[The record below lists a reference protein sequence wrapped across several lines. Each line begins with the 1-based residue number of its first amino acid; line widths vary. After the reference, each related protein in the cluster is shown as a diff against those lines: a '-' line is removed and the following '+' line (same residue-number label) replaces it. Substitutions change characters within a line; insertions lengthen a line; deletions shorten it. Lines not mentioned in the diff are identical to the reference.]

1 MPINNSKLAIRI
13 AIALVLSMIGSLA
26 LFGSRYSA
34 ASISTQPV
42 RQPRALKAVGE
53 ANPYIKLQ
61 ESRDLQPSYAGA
73 GAATISSAMLGTKM
87 RPLALASGD
96 LNDDGYPDL
105 VCGYGSAGGGML
117 TLYRGDPQAYAP
129 TDPEVIEGIARS
141 EFPDPFLE
149 EAAVYELAEA
159 PDFVGTG
166 DFNRDGK
173 IDLVVAARGG
183 RTLYLLEGDGAGRLA
198 NPLSIPLPGAVSA
211 MVAGGINNRD
221 GLVDVML
228 GIDSPSGSSLL
239 VYDGIKSILETT
251 GIEYSLPAKATS
263 LALGT
268 LDDDG
273 YEDLAILAN
282 GQVLIL
288 HGHDNSNDND
298 ARASKKAGKL
308 ETVETPFSVK
318 AFALGEFIWDR
329 DSRVEMAMMADDG
342 SVHIIARG
350 ELDTRPWTQEEM
362 QEKRREMARIR
373 DKAEKRRGKS
383 GPAMVTETVSP
394 VEALDW
400 RMAEDMPAPANGSI
414 SAAAAGS
421 GDSSVPPLLF
431 STRISTLPSDDLL
444 IVNPAN
450 RQLQLRYKE
459 TPKDGDAQLASKSAE
474 RSSFSADLDSDVTA
488 ALPMRVNVDGRPG
501 FVTMSRGRGAPS
513 VFMPLAAMTF
523 NVTKTADTNDGACT
537 VGDCSLREAIVAA
550 NANPGADTITF
561 TAGINPTLTITSG
574 GGHEDAAATGDLD
587 INDSVTITG
596 NNPTVISTSYTNTCG
611 DCKVFGVNQPG
622 TNNGL
627 AVSFTGVTIQNGFND
642 GTNFSGTFFE
652 TGGGIDFFLTGSGNN
667 SSMTNCTIT
676 NNKTQN
682 GARSHG
688 GGVNVD
694 GRNTATAG
702 GPSGGSITFT
712 SCTITNNSSTADG
725 GGGIFLAADKHDTT
739 LTNCVITGNSCSG
752 GTGGGVQVT
761 QSFGGTVTINGASG
775 SVSNN
780 TASTSGGGIMVTF
793 NQVTNISSITISN
806 NTATGTGGSSLGGGV
821 LIDTL
826 GAAGV
831 TGSTSLTNV
840 TISTNHANNGANAI
854 GGGVRY
860 GGFYAATMSGC
871 TVSNNTSK
879 DGAGVGNAG
888 STQTPA
894 GTLAISTGSFTG
906 NAATGNGGAFV
917 SIGTGSPTASVTT
930 FSNVMIG
937 GTGVGQ
943 PNTAVNGGGIA
954 DTQTGSVTVTS
965 NSISGNTA
973 TTSGGGVF
981 ISGGTL
987 TLDGVTVDNST
998 ATNGD
1003 GLHQSGGTF
1012 TGANTVS
1019 FNAGD
1024 SVNIVGGTFN
1034 STPGTLNLTGNF
1046 TNSGGSFNHNNGTVI
1061 FNGTTAQ
1068 SLGGSTSSAFNIL
1081 TVNKTGTLTLTGAAN
1096 ESIANVAGGGNLT
1109 VTAGTF
1115 DLSTFTINRAAAGGT
1130 LTVSNGATLKI
1141 GGTNTL
1147 PSNFNTHSIGAT
1159 STIDYSGSSQTVAT
1173 LNSAQKY
1180 GNLLTSGS
1188 GTKTLA
1194 GNISVATL
1202 LSIGA
1207 STTLD
1212 ASATNFNINDAGNWT
1227 NAGTFTPRSATVTF
1241 DGSSGTQTL
1250 TGNTTFFNLTL
1261 NNAGATTAFGAT
1273 STTIGNNLVTS
1284 GGTMDG
1290 GTSTITFTGATGSIS
1305 GANTKN
1311 FNNLVINSGAVIT
1324 NTTGGN
1330 TNISNDYTDN
1340 GTFTQAAAL
1349 TTTFN
1354 TGADGNHSFSGNGT
1368 TTFGNFTINGSNT
1381 VDAGSHN
1388 FNVVGASLTVTG
1400 TFTGNTSTVTLNGAV
1415 AQTILGNG
1423 TKNFSGLTINNAS
1436 GVTVN
1441 DTTPVVDATVSGA
1454 LTLTTNLTIAAGA
1467 VVQQSGTSAGAGDAI
1482 GTIRRTD
1489 LGVTA
1494 RAFGNLNNTIAV
1506 DTGTAPTQMDV
1517 TLALVAP
1524 PDFTTS
1530 VTRTYTLT
1538 PTGGSG
1544 ISATVKLHYLNAQL
1558 NGNTEAKLGL
1568 WKKVTGVWVVQGRT
1582 GAVDTVNKAVTLSG
1596 VSSFSDWTLADMAD
1610 VSVTVAPASVLE
1622 DSGTALVYTFA
1633 RTGGTTQALLV
1644 NFSVGGTATPPG
1656 GATPDYSQTGADTFT
1671 TTTGT
1676 VTIGVGNATATVSL
1690 TPTADTVVEPD
1701 ETAILTVTA
1710 GTTYNVVAPSTA
1722 TGTITNDD
1730 ADVSVAVSP
1739 LSTSEDGA
1747 TNLVYT
1753 FTRVGATAGALTV
1766 NFSVGGTATFNTDY
1780 TQTGAATFD
1789 GSTGTVTFGAGN
1801 STATVTVD
1809 PTADS
1814 TVEPDETVIL
1824 TVTAGTGY
1832 NVSAP
1837 SAATGTITNDD
1848 ADVSVAVSPA
1858 SVLEDGATN
1867 LVYTFTRTGFTGAAL
1882 TINFSVGGTATFNTD
1897 YTQTGA
1903 ATFNAS
1909 SGTVTFTGTN
1919 TTTTVTIDPTTDATA
1934 ENNETVILTVTS
1946 GTGYNPAAPTSATGT
1961 ILDDD
1966 SAVSVAVSPASVAE
1980 DGATNLVYTFTRTGD
1995 ISAALT
2001 VNFSVSGTA
2010 TFSTDYTQTGAD
2022 TFTASAGTVTFA
2034 AANATTT
2041 VTLDPSSDTTVEPD
2055 ETAILTVTSGTGY
2068 VVGSPS
2074 AATGTITNDD
2084 TDVSVAVSPT
2094 SVTEDGATNLVYTF
2108 TRSGVTTGVLTANF
2122 SVGGTATFNTDY
2134 TQTGAAT
2141 FTASSGTV
2149 TFGAGNTTATVT
2161 VDPTADTTVEPDETV
2176 ILTVTSG
2183 TGYNVGAPSAATG
2196 TISNDDADVSVAVS
2210 PASVA
2215 EDGATNLVYTFTRT
2229 GFTTGALTINF
2240 SVGGTATFSTDYTQ
2254 TGAATFTAS
2263 TGTVTFG
2270 AGNATTTVTVDPT
2283 ADATG
2288 EADETVILTVTSGTG
2303 YNPVAPTSA
2312 TGTILNDDTAVSVAV
2327 SPTSVAEDGATNM
2340 TYTFTRTGD
2349 TSASLLVNFTVG
2361 GTATFNTDY
2370 TQSGADTF
2378 TASTGTIT
2386 ITTGNAS
2393 ASLTIDPT
2401 ADMTVEP
2408 DETVVLTVAA
2418 GSGYA
2423 PGPPNPATGTILND
2437 DTDVSVAVSPSSVAE
2452 DGATNLV
2459 FTFTR
2464 SGVTT
2469 GALTANFTV
2478 GGTADSSSD
2487 YTQSGAATFTPPT
2500 GTVTFGAGSSTA
2512 TVTVDPTADTTVEPD
2527 ETVILTVTSGTGY
2540 NVGAP
2545 SSATGTITN
2554 DDTDV
2559 SLTVSPSSV
2568 FEDGATNLVYTFSRT
2583 GVTASPLTVNF
2594 SVGGTATF
2602 STDYTQTGAA
2612 TFGVSSGTV
2621 TFGAGNSTAT
2631 VTVDPSADATPE
2643 PDETVI
2649 LTLTAGTGY
2658 TPVNP
2663 MSATGTIINDDTD
2676 VSVAVSPSSVFE
2688 DGATNLVYTF
2698 TRVGITTGALTVNF
2712 TVGGTAVFGTDYGQS
2727 GADAFS
2733 TSAGMVTIG
2742 AGNST
2747 ATVTIDPSADLTV
2760 EPDETVILTVASGTG
2775 YNPSGP
2781 AATGTILNDDTDVT
2795 VAVSPASTSEDSAT
2809 NLVYTFTRTGV
2820 TTGALTVNFSV
2831 GGTATFSTDYTQ
2843 TGAATYTASA
2853 GMVTIGAGNST
2864 ATVTVDPTTDTTV
2877 EPDET
2882 VILMVTSGTGYNI
2895 GMPDT
2900 ATGTITNDDTDVT
2913 MTLSPSSVGEDGSTN
2928 LVYTFTRSGVT
2939 TGPLTV
2945 NFSVAGTATFTSDYT
2960 QTGAATYGASSGTV
2974 TIASGNATA
2983 TVSLTPVNDAKV
2995 EGNET
3000 AALAITSGSYGIGTP
3015 NSATGTIVDN
3025 DTATVAFASSSSN
3038 APEQTATHNVGVT
3051 LTITANGAGT
3061 PMLERTVMVN
3071 VQDLG
3076 TGSATGGGVDY
3087 TYTNPQTVT
3096 FASGD
3101 IAQTKNV
3108 VISIVNDN
3116 LSEGNETINFAL
3128 NTLVDGT
3135 GGQVSLVS
3143 PTSDTVT
3150 IVDNDIDLKVTKTE
3164 SADPVAAGG
3173 GPGNL
3178 TYTVK
3183 VKNNGLTAA
3192 TGVMMSESFTLPSGV
3207 TVDSV
3212 MVNVGSVSGSSPNY
3226 TWNIGSLG
3234 VGVEGTLTAVLTVAA
3249 NTAAGTN
3256 TICDTATITASTE
3269 NRVNTGDDSA
3279 MECTSVVA
3287 QADVEITS
3295 KTDAPDPVCVGGDIT
3310 YTVSYKNNGPGPGI
3324 NAKVMDGVPANTTL
3338 VSASTMSAGWSRT
3351 DSVPFGGTGNI
3362 KFMKSSSPNGETA
3375 SFTIVVRVN
3384 AGTVHGTVITNT
3396 ATASSDLLDPAG
3408 SNNSKMTTTTV
3419 DPNAPTIA
3427 CPANVTAITNQ
3438 NVCQQGGCQTVNYAV
3453 PAAMDDCPGV
3463 QVVCVPPSGSCMPTG
3478 STTVMCTATD
3488 TAGNTASCSF
3498 SVTVFDVCLQ
3508 DDSNPGTVLLFNS
3521 LTGAYKFCCAGT
3533 TYSGTGTVVV
3543 KGCTITLTHNPS
3555 DRRLSASVDKTG
3567 FKGTASLQSPP
3578 GVMKCSITDRDIRNN
3593 SCNCQ

>member
-1 MPINNSKLAIRI
+1 MPNSKIAIRI
-13 AIALVLSMIGSLA
+13 AITLVLSMIGSLA

-34 ASISTQPV
+34 ASMATQPA
-42 RQPRALKAVGE
+42 RPPRALKAVGE

-61 ESRDLQPSYAGA
+61 ESRDLQPHYAGE
-73 GAATISSAMLGTKM
+73 GAATLSSAMLGAKM

-117 TLYRGDPQAYAP
+117 TLYRGDPQAFAP
-129 TDPEVIEGIARS
+129 TNPEVIKGIARS

-149 EAAVYELAEA
+149 EATVYELTES

-183 RTLYLLEGDGAGRLA
+183 STLYLLEGDGAGRFD
-198 NPLSIPLPGAVSA
+198 NPVSIPLPGAVSA

-228 GIDSPSGSSLL
+228 GIDSPSGASLL
-239 VYDGIKSILETT
+239 VYDGAKSILETT
-251 GIEYSLPAKATS
+251 GIEYSLPAKAAS

-268 LDDDG
+268 LDDDQ

-288 HGHDNSNDND
+288 HGHDNSNAEDK
-298 ARASKKAGKL
+298 RASKKAGKL
-308 ETVETPFSVK
+308 ETVDTPFAVK

-373 DKAEKRRGKS
+373 DKAERHRGKS
-383 GPAMVTETVSP
+383 GPAMDTEAVSP

-400 RMAEDMPAPANGSI
+400 QMAEDIPAPPNGSI

-421 GDSSVPPLLF
+421 SDSSAPPLLF

-459 TPKDGDAQLASKSAE
+459 TPKDGGAQLASKSAE
-474 RSSFSADLDSDVTA
+474 RSSVSVDLDSDVTA
-488 ALPMRVNVDGRPG
+488 VLPMRVNVDARPG
-501 FVTMSRGRGAPS
+501 FVTMSKGKGAPS
-513 VFMPLAAMTF
+513 VFLPMAGSTF
-523 NVTKTADTNDGACT
+523 TVTRADDPAPNGCA
-537 VGDCSLREAIVAA
+537 VGDCSLREAIIAA
-550 NANPGADTITF
+550 NADVGSDTIVF
-561 TAGINPTLTITSG
+561 NAGINPTLSITSG

-587 INDSVTITG
+587 INSSVVITG
-596 NNPTVISTSYTNTCG
+596 NNPTVISTSYNNTCG

-652 TGGGIDFFLTGSGNN
+652 TGGGIDFFLTGSGNTE
-667 SSMTNCTIT
+667 SMTNCTIT

-682 GARSHG
+682 GIRSHG

-694 GRNTATAG
+694 GQNTASAG

-725 GGGIFLAADKHDTT
+725 GGGIFLAADKHDAT

-761 QSFGGTVTINGASG
+761 QSFGGTVSISGASG

-793 NQVTNISSITISN
+793 NQVTNISNITISN

-826 GAAGV
+826 GATGV
-831 TGSTSLTNV
+831 TGSTTLTNV

-860 GGFYAATMSGC
+860 GGFYAASMSGC

-879 DGAGVGNAG
+879 NGAGVGNAG

-894 GTLAISTGSFTG
+894 PTLAISGGSFTG
-906 NAATGNGGAFV
+906 NAATGDGGAFV

-930 FSNVMIG
+930 FSNVPIG
-937 GTGVGQ
+937 GTGAGQ

-954 DTQTGSVTVTS
+954 DTQTGSVTVTG
-965 NSISGNTA
+965 NSIAGNTA
-973 TTSGGGVF
+973 TTSGGGVY
-981 ISGGTL
+981 ITGGTL
-987 TLDGVTVDNST
+987 TLDGVTVDSNS

-1012 TGANTVS
+1012 TGANTIN
-1019 FNAGD
+1019 FNGGD
-1024 SVNIVGGTFN
+1024 SINLVGGTFN

-1081 TVNKTGTLTLTGAAN
+1081 TVNKTGTLTLVGAAN
-1096 ESIANVAGGGNLT
+1096 ESIANVAGGGNLS
-1109 VTAGTF
+1109 VSAGTF

-1147 PSNFNTHSIGAT
+1147 PSNFSTHSIGAT

-1202 LSIGA
+1202 VSIGA
-1207 STTLD
+1207 GTTLD

-1227 NAGTFTPRSATVTF
+1227 NNGTFTPRSATVTF
-1241 DGSSGTQTL
+1241 DGNSGTQTL

-1290 GTSTITFTGATGSIS
+1290 GTSTITFTGGAGSIS

-1311 FNNLVINSGAVIT
+1311 FNNLVINAGAVIT

-1330 TNISNDYTDN
+1330 TNISNDYTNN

-1354 TGADGNHSFSGNGT
+1354 TGADGSHSFSGNGT

-1388 FNVVGASLTVTG
+1388 FNVVGASFTVTG
-1400 TFTGNTSTVTLNGAV
+1400 TFTGNTSTVTFNGAV

-1423 TKNFSGLTINNAS
+1423 TKNFSGLTINNAN

-1441 DTTPVVDATVSGA
+1441 DTTPAVDASVSGA
-1454 LTLTTNLTIAAGA
+1454 LTLTTNLTIATGA
-1467 VVQQSGTSAGAGDAI
+1467 VVQQSGTSAGAADAI

-1494 RAFGNLNNTIAV
+1494 RAFGNSNNTIAI
-1506 DTGTAPTQMDV
+1506 DSGTPPTQMDV

-1538 PTGGSG
+1538 PTGGAG

-1568 WKKVTGVWVVQGRT
+1568 WKKVGGIWVVQGRT

-1610 VSVTVAPASVLE
+1610 VSVTVTPASVLE

-1633 RTGGTTQALLV
+1633 RTGGTTQALTV

-1676 VTIGVGNATATVSL
+1676 VTIGVGNATATVNL
-1690 TPTADTVVEPD
+1690 TPIADTVVEPD
-1701 ETAILTVTA
+1701 ETAILTVTP
-1710 GTTYNVVAPSTA
+1710 GTTYNVVAPSAA

-1966 SAVSVAVSPASVAE
+1966 SAVSVAVSPTSVAE

-2022 TFTASAGTVTFA
+2022 TFTASAGTVTFGA
-2034 AANATTT
+2034 GNATTT

-2122 SVGGTATFNTDY
+2122 SVGGTATFSTDY

-2183 TGYNVGAPSAATG
+2183 TGYAVGTPSAATG
-2196 TISNDDADVSVAVS
+2196 TITNDDADVSVAVS

-2303 YNPVAPTSA
+2303 YNPANPTSA

-2327 SPTSVAEDGATNM
+2327 SPASVAEDGAANM

-2349 TSASLLVNFTVG
+2349 TSSSLLVNFTVG

-2370 TQSGADTF
+2370 TQTGADTF
-2378 TASTGTIT
+2378 TASSGTIT

-2393 ASLTIDPT
+2393 ASLTVDPT

-2408 DETVVLTVAA
+2408 DETVILTVAA

-2423 PGPPNPATGTILND
+2423 PGPPNPATGTITND
-2437 DTDVSVAVSPSSVAE
+2437 DTDVTVAVSPSSVAE
-2452 DGATNLV
+2452 DGAANLV

-2469 GALTANFTV
+2469 GALTVNFSV
-2478 GGTADSSSD
+2478 GGTADSSTD

-2500 GTVTFGAGSSTA
+2500 GTVTFGAGNSTA
-2512 TVTVDPTADTTVEPD
+2512 TVTVDPTTDTTVEPD

-2540 NVGAP
+2540 NAGVP
-2545 SSATGTITN
+2545 NSATGTITN

-2568 FEDGATNLVYTFSRT
+2568 SEDGATNLVYTFSRT

-2631 VTVDPSADATPE
+2631 VTVDPSADTTPE

-2649 LTLTAGTGY
+2649 LMLTAGTGY
-2658 TPVNP
+2658 SVVMPDT
-2663 MSATGTIINDDTD
+2663 ATGTIINDDTD

-2688 DGATNLVYTF
+2688 DGPTNLVYTF
-2698 TRVGITTGALTVNF
+2698 TRVGNTTGPLTVNF
-2712 TVGGTAVFGTDYGQS
+2712 TVGGTAVFGTDYTQA
-2727 GADAFS
+2727 GASAFS

-2747 ATVTIDPSADLTV
+2747 ATVTVDPSADITV

-2853 GMVTIGAGNST
+2853 GTVTIGAGNST
-2864 ATVTVDPTTDTTV
+2864 ATVTVDPSSDTTV

-2882 VILMVTSGTGYNI
+2882 VILMVTAGTGYNI

-2945 NFSVAGTATFTSDYT
+2945 NFSVGGTATFTSDYT

-2974 TIASGNATA
+2974 TIATGNSTA
-2983 TVSLTPVNDAKV
+2983 TVSLTPVNDVKV

-3000 AALAITSGSYGIGTP
+3000 VALAITPGSYGIGTP
-3015 NSATGTIVDN
+3015 NNATGTIVDN
-3025 DTATVAFASSSSN
+3025 DTATVAFAASSSN

-3051 LTITANGAGT
+3051 LVITANGTGT
-3061 PMLERTVMVN
+3061 PMLERTVSVN

-3076 TGSATGGGVDY
+3076 TGSATGGGTDY
-3087 TYTNPQTVT
+3087 TYSPNPQTVT

-3108 VISIVNDN
+3108 SISIVNDN
-3116 LSEGNETINFAL
+3116 FSEGNETINFAL

-3135 GGQVSLVS
+3135 SGQVSLVS
-3143 PTSDTVT
+3143 PTAHTVT

-3212 MVNVGSVSGSSPNY
+3212 MVNIGSVSGSSPNY

-3234 VGVEGTLTAVLTVAA
+3234 VGVEGTLTAVLTVGSS
-3249 NTAAGTN
+3249 TAAGTN

-3310 YTVSYKNNGPGPGI
+3310 YTISYKNNGPGPGI
-3324 NAKVMDGVPANTTL
+3324 NAKITDGVPANTTL
-3338 VSASTMSAGWSRT
+3338 VSASTVSAGWSRT

-3375 SFTIVVRVN
+3375 TFTIVVRVN

-3396 ATASSDLLDPAG
+3396 ATASSDLADPTG
-3408 SNNSKMTTTTV
+3408 GNNSKMTTTTV
-3419 DPNAPTIA
+3419 DPNAPTIS
-3427 CPANVTAITNQ
+3427 CPANVTAVTNQ
-3438 NVCQQGGCQTVNYAV
+3438 NVCQQGGCQTVSYAT
-3453 PAAMDDCPGV
+3453 PTAMDDCPGV
-3463 QVVCVPPSGSCMPTG
+3463 QVVCVPPSGACMPTG

-3498 SVTVFDVCLQ
+3498 SVSVFDVCLQ
-3508 DDSNPGTVLLFNS
+3508 DDSNPGTVLLLNS
-3521 LTGAYKFCCAGT
+3521 LTGAYKFCCGGT
-3533 TYSGTGTVVV
+3533 TFTGTATVKV
-3543 KGCTITLTHNPS
+3543 KGCVITFQDMSSPGQRVSGQT
-3555 DRRLSASVDKTG
+3555 DKSI
-3567 FKGTASLQSPP
+3567 FKGTATIQSPP
-3578 GVMKCSITDRDIRNN
+3578 GVTKCTITDRDIRNN